1 MPVTAGT
8 LQTYASA
15 TIREDLADAEN
26 LITPTETPFMS
37 MIAGKGKPATNTKH
51 EWLVVALQAVNTSNR
66 VVEGEASPGNDTV
79 NVAARRGNYTQISDK
94 VVMVSDTSQRIDG
107 AGNVEKLSKQ
117 IAYKLKELKRDKETM
132 LLQNIASSAGSTSAA
147 RQASGLP
154 AMIITG
160 HSTVGTGGTA
170 GAPGTLSGG
179 FVTVAAVNA
188 TTNGSLTE
196 TALNAAIQSAWTRG
210 GDPRH
215 IMVSPTNKRLISQT
229 FVGSTGAQARRD
241 QGDKQIVNVVDI
253 YESDFGRLKITPNR
267 FQDVEDV
274 FVLDPDH
281 VAISYLQ
288 PTTQKPLA
296 RTGHADSVL
305 ISCEYTLE
313 VGNEAAHSVI
323 RDTTG

>member
-1 MPVTAGT
+1 MGVTSGT
-8 LQTYASA
+8 LETYSSA

-26 LITPTETPFMS
+26 MITPTETPFMS
-37 MIAGKGKPATNTKH
+37 MIAGRAKAATNTKH
-51 EWLVVALQAVNTSNR
+51 EWIVVALQAVSSSNR
-66 VVEGEASPGNDTV
+66 VIEGEAAPAVDTV

-94 VVMVSDTSQRIDG
+94 VVMVSDTSQKIDG

-132 LLQNIASSAGSTSAA
+132 LLANVAAAVGSSGVA

-160 HSTVGTGGTA
+160 HSTVGTGGTV
-170 GAPGTLSGG
+170 GAPGTLTNG
-179 FVTVAAVNA
+179 FISAAAVNA
-188 TTNGSLTE
+188 TTNGALTE
-196 TALNAAIQSAWTRG
+196 LALNAAIQSAWTRG

-215 IMVSPTNKRLISQT
+215 IMVSPTNKRLISRT
-229 FVGSTGAQARRD
+229 FVGATGGTIDRNQTERA
-241 QGDKQIVNVVDI
+241 IINVIDI
-253 YESDFGRLKITPNR
+253 YESDFGKLKITPNR

-274 FVLDPDH
+274 FVIDPDH

-288 PTTQKPLA
+288 PTRQQALA
-296 RTGHADSVL
+296 RTGHAESVL

-313 VGNEAAHSVI
+313 VGNEAAHSIV